1 MKAKSIL
8 FKLLLIP
15 IMLLSLVGITQ
26 NSTSSHI
33 EKEIA
38 YNAPEVNITMRDISN
53 FLLTKKEHYPFSDEF
68 IEKYQ
73 QKSGGYIDNAKKAG
87 LIVDKRLHEPNQKWH
102 FFESWLYPTIEEG
115 MSWEESAQNRVYT
128 KLLCPELLL
137 WIYEACEVSP
147 EKVRDAKLV
156 AEAGKSAGTAV
167 TSIASQ
173 MRKVVSW
180 NDLTPAIYRH
190 MSEDDTLYKINYVN
204 SPEYRITDLLKLEY
218 YFNEIVKFLNK

>member
-1 MKAKSIL
+1 
-8 FKLLLIP
+8 
-15 IMLLSLVGITQ
+15 
-26 NSTSSHI
+26 
-33 EKEIA
+33 
-38 YNAPEVNITMRDISN
+38 
-53 FLLTKKEHYPFSDEF
+53 
-68 IEKYQ
+68 
-73 QKSGGYIDNAKKAG
+73 
-87 LIVDKRLHEPNQKWH
+87 
-102 FFESWLYPTIEEG
+102 

-147 EKVRDAKLV
+147 SKVRDAKLV

-218 YFNEIVKFLNK
+218 YFNEIVTSQTG